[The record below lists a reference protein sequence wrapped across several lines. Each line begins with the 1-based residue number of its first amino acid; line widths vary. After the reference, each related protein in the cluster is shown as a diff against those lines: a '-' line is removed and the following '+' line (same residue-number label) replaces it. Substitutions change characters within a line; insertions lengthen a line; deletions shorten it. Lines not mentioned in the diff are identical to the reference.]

1 MLHNIPAL
9 LSPDLLKTLAEMG
22 HGDEIVIGDANFPAH
37 AMGARVHRLDGI
49 SATAAAE
56 AILRLLPLD
65 SFVEANAHVM
75 QVVGDPEASPA
86 IFAEFQSLVE
96 GADHPKPIARLER
109 FAFYERA
116 KRAFAIVQTGEFRL
130 YGNLILTK
138 GVIGSAP

>member
-37 AMGARVHRLDGI
+37 TMGQRVHHMDGI
-49 SATAAAE
+49 PATDAAK
-56 AILRLLPLD
+56 AILHLLPLD

-75 QVVGDPEASPA
+75 QVVGEPDASPP
-86 IFAEFQSLVE
+86 IFSEFQALVDE
-96 GADHPKPIARLER
+96 SDNPRPIARLER

-116 KRAFAIVQTGEFRL
+116 RKAYAIVQTGEFRL

>member
-1 MLHNIPAL
+1 MLHNVSPL

-37 AMGARVHRLDGI
+37 AMAQRVHRMDGI
-49 SATAAAE
+49 SATDAVQ
-56 AILRLLPLD
+56 AILHLLPLD

-75 QVVGDPEASPA
+75 QVVGDPEAAPP
-86 IFAEFQSLVE
+86 IFAEFQTLVDT
-96 GADHPKPIARLER
+96 ADNPKPISGLER

-116 KRAFAIVQTGEFRL
+116 RNAFAIVQTGEFRL

-138 GVIGSAP
+138 GVIGAAP